1 MLALVETPMPVPNP
15 GEVLIRVAA
24 AAVNRPDIQQR
35 RGLYPPPSNASVV
48 LGLDVAGCVES
59 VGDGVAWPRA
69 GERVCALVNGGGYA
83 ELCVVPAVQ
92 CMPIPKGLGFVE
104 AASLPEAFFT
114 AWNSMIWLGR
124 LADGETLLVQGGT
137 SGVGM
142 AAIQIARQLRDARVF
157 ATAGTE
163 EKCRLC
169 IELGATAAVNYKSG
183 DWASQLR
190 SLAGSPGI
198 DVVLD
203 GQAGPY
209 TDRQLDLLAED
220 GRVVLLASHLGATAE
235 VNVRNIVRRRLTLT
249 GATLRPRP
257 PAYKG
262 RIARELVEQVWPLIE
277 RGMIRSHICA
287 RWPTPTPCSMRTSK
301 SAKSCCWSMRRC
313 AGRPARSCR
322 RYRASAVSAVEQFA
336 PGRVEDLVGQFLVAF
351 CADRTREKQ
360 CADEARHG
368 GNTLAAALGF
378 GPAGRGFG

>member
-1 MLALVETPMPVPNP
+1 VRSVHVTRPGGPDVLALIEAPMPAPGP
-15 GEVLIRVAA
+15 GEVLVRVAA

-35 RGLYPPPSNASVV
+35 RGLYPPPPNASEV
-48 LGLDVAGCVES
+48 LGLDIAGRVES
-59 VGDGVAWPRA
+59 LGEGVTWPHP

-83 ELCVVPAVQ
+83 EFCVVPAVQ
-92 CMPIPKGLGFVE
+92 CMPIPRGLDFVE

-124 LADGETLLVQGGT
+124 LSAGETLLVQGGT

-142 AAIQIARQLRDARVF
+142 AAIQIARRLRDARVF
-157 ATAGTE
+157 ATAGTD
-163 EKCRLC
+163 EKCQLC
-169 IELGATAAVNYKSG
+169 LEIGAQAAVNYKAG
-183 DWASQLR
+183 DWAAELR
-190 SLAGSPGI
+190 KLAGERGI

-209 TDRQLDLLAED
+209 TERQLELLAED

-277 RGMIRSHICA
+277 RGLIRTNICA
-287 RWPTPTPCSMRTSK
+287 TFPFAAV
-301 SAKSCCWSMRRC
+301 AK
-313 AGRPARSCR
+313 AHALLD
-322 RYRASAVSAVEQFA
+322 ANEQV
-336 PGRVEDLVGQFLVAF
+336 GKVVLLV
-351 CADRTREKQ
+351 
-360 CADEARHG
+360 DEALCRS
-368 GNTLAAALGF
+368 AAA
-378 GPAGRGFG
+378 

>member
-1 MLALVETPMPVPNP
+1 MKSVHVTRPGGPEVLALVELPTPVPGA

-35 RGLYPPPSNASVV
+35 RGLYPPPPNASEV
-48 LGLDVAGCVES
+48 LGLDVAGRVES
-59 VGDGVAWPRA
+59 VGEGVTWPRA
-69 GERVCALVNGGGYA
+69 EQRVCALVNGGGYA
-83 ELCVVPAVQ
+83 EFCVVPAVQ

-157 ATAGTE
+157 ATAGTD

-169 IELGATAAVNYKSG
+169 VEIGAEATVNYKSG

-190 SLAGSPGI
+190 SLAGSRGI

-209 TDRQLDLLAED
+209 TERQLELLSED

-262 RIARELVEQVWPLIE
+262 RIARELIEQVWPLMD
-277 RGMIRSHICA
+277 RGLIRTHICA
-287 RWPTPTPCSMRTSK
+287 TFPF
-301 SAKSCCWSMRRC
+301 A
-313 AGRPARSCR
+313 
-322 RYRASAVSAVEQFA
+322 AVADAHAMLDANEQV
-336 PGRVEDLVGQFLVAF
+336 GKVVLLV
-351 CADRTREKQ
+351 
-360 CADEARHG
+360 DEA
-368 GNTLAAALGF
+368 LCQAADV
-378 GPAGRGFG
+378 